1 MDSNPPTEVTVL
13 TDHILPQTVQG
24 GKSRRAVLDVR
35 VTPRPVGAFA
45 DPSLRSGQVL
55 KIGATWKS
63 KRYQSRPLL
72 LPALALAAVVLAFP
86 PQVPAQASSS
96 LSRERHVLVISV
108 DGMGASLYQL
118 LATKVH
124 IPNLARLHRE
134 GSFAEGVL
142 GVYPTVTYPSHTTI
156 VTGRMP
162 AEHGIYSNLSSRQ
175 AGKNPSDWFWFA
187 KAIKA
192 PTLWDEANAHRL
204 SSGAVFWPVTA
215 GAPIYWDIPEIWDP
229 QKPLQVD
236 PVYVAKYATPGLLFE
251 ALLELGPP
259 KAGQELDVTRARLAA
274 FILKKYKPD
283 LLLVHLCDL
292 DGVEHQFGPNSS
304 QAAATLEKIDGHI
317 GELLAAGETA
327 GLADSTDVFIVSDH
341 GFLPVG
347 AEIKPNVL
355 LVKAGLLTADENGNL
370 TGGRIATVANGG
382 SFFIYW
388 PQSQDLRAEVNEAL
402 KPLRD
407 SGALWGVLDRAAL
420 KDLGAEPAAQ
430 MALEASTGYEFGS
443 GAAGELIS
451 PGESITGTH
460 GYLPFRRELES
471 SFIAWGV
478 DIKAGVDLHTI
489 RMTEIAPTILKAMGI
504 TDSKFGDEP
513 PLAEIFK

>member
-1 MDSNPPTEVTVL
+1 ML
-13 TDHILPQTVQG
+13 TKSILAQTVQR
-24 GKSRRAVLDVR
+24 GKSRRYVLISLIAPPFSPPLTDLE
-35 VTPRPVGAFA
+35 VGAT
-45 DPSLRSGQVL
+45 RKSGRRQ
-55 KIGATWKS
+55 A
-63 KRYQSRPLL
+63 RRLL
-72 LPALALAAVVLAFP
+72 LTALALAALVLTAP
-86 PQVPAQASSS
+86 PNTPAQDSSNRP
-96 LSRERHVLVISV
+96 RERQVLVVSV

-118 LATKVH
+118 LAAKVH
-124 IPNLARLHRE
+124 IPNLARLRQE
-134 GSFAEGVL
+134 GSYAEGVL

-162 AEHGIYSNLSSRQ
+162 AEHGIYSNLSSRE
-175 AGKNPSDWFWFA
+175 AGKNPGDWFWFA
-187 KAIKA
+187 KAIKT

-204 SSGAVFWPVTA
+204 SSGAVFWPATA

-251 ALLELGPP
+251 ALLEIGPP
-259 KAGQELDVTRARLAA
+259 KAGQELDVTRARLAT

-317 GELLAAGETA
+317 GELLAADEAA

-347 AEIKPNVL
+347 AEIQPNVL
-355 LVKAGLLTADENGNL
+355 LVKAGLLTADEKGNL
-370 TGGRIATVANGG
+370 TGGRIATLANGG

-388 PQSQDLRAEVNEAL
+388 PQSQDLRSEVSEAL
-402 KPLRD
+402 KPLRK

-443 GAAGELIS
+443 GAAGDVIS
-451 PGESITGTH
+451 SGRKITGTH

-471 SFIAWGV
+471 SFIAWGP

-504 TDSKFGDEP
+504 DDPKFGEEP
-513 PLAEIFK
+513 PLLEIFK

>member
-1 MDSNPPTEVTVL
+1 
-13 TDHILPQTVQG
+13 
-24 GKSRRAVLDVR
+24 
-35 VTPRPVGAFA
+35 
-45 DPSLRSGQVL
+45 
-55 KIGATWKS
+55 
-63 KRYQSRPLL
+63 
-72 LPALALAAVVLAFP
+72 
-86 PQVPAQASSS
+86 
-96 LSRERHVLVISV
+96 
-108 DGMGASLYQL
+108 
-118 LATKVH
+118 
-124 IPNLARLHRE
+124 
-134 GSFAEGVL
+134 
-142 GVYPTVTYPSHTTI
+142 
-156 VTGRMP
+156 MP
-162 AEHGIYSNLSSRQ
+162 AEHGIYSNLSSRE
-175 AGKNPSDWFWFA
+175 AGKNPGDWFWFA
-187 KAIKA
+187 KAIKT

-204 SSGAVFWPVTA
+204 SSGAVFWPATA

-251 ALLELGPP
+251 ALLEIGPP
-259 KAGQELDVTRARLAA
+259 KAGQELDVTRARLAT

-317 GELLAAGETA
+317 GELLAADEAA

-347 AEIKPNVL
+347 AEIQPNVL
-355 LVKAGLLTADENGNL
+355 LVKAGLLTADEKGNL
-370 TGGRIATVANGG
+370 TGGRIATLANGG

-388 PQSQDLRAEVNEAL
+388 PQSQDLRSEVSEAL
-402 KPLRD
+402 KPLRK

-443 GAAGELIS
+443 GAAGDVIS
-451 PGESITGTH
+451 SGRKITGTH

-471 SFIAWGV
+471 SFIAWGP

-504 TDSKFGDEP
+504 DDPKFGEEP
-513 PLAEIFK
+513 PLLEIFK